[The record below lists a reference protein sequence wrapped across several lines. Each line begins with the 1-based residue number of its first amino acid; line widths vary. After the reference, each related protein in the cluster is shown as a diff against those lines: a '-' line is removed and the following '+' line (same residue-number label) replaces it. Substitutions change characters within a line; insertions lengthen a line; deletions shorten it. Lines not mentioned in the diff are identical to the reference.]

1 MPMET
6 RSSSR
11 LFHGILFCCLAATLP
26 PALLAQD
33 HPEPQDNRQTKPAED
48 AKPQPEK
55 RAEPAAKPA
64 ARPAEDRAARPPQSA
79 AKPETKPA
87 ARPAEDHTAR
97 SPQPAARPET
107 KPGESHATR
116 PQEPATHPEQRAAR
130 PEPAHSA
137 PAHTQT
143 ARPQPVKSQ
152 AQPGKSQPG
161 TRPPANSPP
170 ANGSAHGRPPQWG
183 RPPQHRASYSFRST
197 DRNRLRTYYSPRMGE
212 INRANRPV
220 FNVGA
225 YYPYADIEY
234 LQPVS
239 QDVYGDLPPPPPGY
253 QMAYY
258 DGYVIVYDPITYFIA
273 AVIDLLQ

>member
-1 MPMET
+1 MAMET

-26 PALLAQD
+26 PALHAQD
-33 HPEPQDNRQTKPAED
+33 HPEPQDNRQTKPPED

-64 ARPAEDRAARPPQSA
+64 ARPAEDHAARPPQSA
-79 AKPETKPA
+79 AK
-87 ARPAEDHTAR
+87 
-97 SPQPAARPET
+97 PET

-143 ARPQPVKSQ
+143 ARPQPVESQ
-152 AQPGKSQPG
+152 TQPGKSQPG

-197 DRNRLRTYYSPRMGE
+197 DRSRLRTYYSPRMGE

-220 FNVGA
+220 FNVGG

-234 LQPVS
+234 LQPVP
-239 QDVYGDLPPPPPGY
+239 QDVYGYLPPPPPGY
-253 QMAYY
+253 QVAYY